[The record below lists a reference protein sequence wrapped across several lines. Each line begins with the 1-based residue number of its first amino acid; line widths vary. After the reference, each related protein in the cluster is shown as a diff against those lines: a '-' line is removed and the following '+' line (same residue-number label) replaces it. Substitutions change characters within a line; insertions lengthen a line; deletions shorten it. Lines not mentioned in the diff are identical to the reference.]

1 MYGYASNA
9 LALPVALTAATAI
22 AVGMVIAL
30 RERFSRVGWL
40 HLCLAWAVGS
50 YQAALAAALLAQDE
64 ALALRWMRL
73 TTFAALVIAPLAYHF
88 GCTVT
93 GQRTAHRRGLAIVWA
108 ATALLALC
116 HAAGLLVA
124 GPMHYDW
131 GPYPSYSAFGWTFVA
146 LTIGTVAVTL
156 RMYWKKYRGDRSASL
171 ASQRALRLAAALL
184 LGSFASVD
192 FLPALGVDVYP
203 LGGIALLGAGLVNA
217 HTMWRYRLVEITPAY
232 AADQLMDSMSDGVL
246 MIDRDG
252 VVRLANPAAAEI
264 LGIDRAALVDRLPP
278 TPLATE
284 VLGWQQLPF
293 FPSTDM
299 ALGERGYVTP
309 DGAQRVLDVS
319 VVLMRDH
326 GLEPMVAVIGLRD
339 ITARMH
345 AQEQIE
351 RLAYY
356 DPLTHLPNRLLL
368 RDRFGDAIARAK
380 RANGMVA
387 TLFMDLDRFKQ
398 INDSLGHDAGDML
411 LKAVAERIGACVRE
425 TDWLMRGS
433 EMHNSSMLAR
443 LGGDEFVV
451 LLSPIARPEDAAKV
465 ASRILEALARPVSLK
480 RGAEVTSGASIG
492 ISIYPHDGD
501 DPETLMKKA
510 DLAMY
515 QAKESGRNLYRF
527 HDEAMNASMLKR
539 TDLHNSMRRGL
550 HRSDFLL
557 HYQPQVACRSREIAG
572 LDAQVF
578 WRHPQHGLLPAA
590 EFVAAS
596 EDSSV
601 VVPLTEWVVRSAC
614 MQLRAWVAMGLPTL
628 YLSLTLP
635 PGAAERGDLPRLVR
649 HSLEQ
654 AGVDPALVMISL
666 RGGPHSRDAL
676 RTRDAMQTLQSM
688 GTRLVLD
695 DFGSG
700 DVTLVNLSQYP
711 LGMVRFDSA
720 FLRGLARDGDVASVT
735 RALISV
741 VHALNL
747 GVIVTGVD
755 SAAQAAFLRDAACDL
770 AQGVAFGAPVPAEDV
785 PALLS
790 DIREQL
796 AAG

>member
-1 MYGYASNA
+1 MHGYAPNA
-9 LALPVALTAATAI
+9 LALPLALTAATVI
-22 AVGMVIAL
+22 AVGLAIAL
-30 RERFSRVGWL
+30 RERSRVGWL
-40 HLCLAWAVGS
+40 HFFLACAAGG
-50 YQAALAAALLAQDE
+50 YQAAMAAVALAQDE
-64 ALALRWMRL
+64 ALALHWMRL
-73 TTFAALVIAPLAYHF
+73 ATFAALLIAPFAYQF

-93 GQRTAHRRGLAIVWA
+93 GQRVAHRRGLLGVWT
-108 ATALLALC
+108 ATLLLALC
-116 HAAGLLVA
+116 HAAGLLFT
-124 GPMHYDW
+124 GLHRYNW
-131 GPYPSYSAFGWTFVA
+131 GAYGAYSAVGWMFIL
-146 LTIGTVAVTL
+146 LTGGTVAATL
-156 RMYWKKYRGDRSASL
+156 RMYWSKYRGSTAGSL
-171 ASQRALRLAAALL
+171 AQQRALRLACGLL
-184 LGSFASVD
+184 LGSLATVD
-192 FLPALGVDVYP
+192 FLPALGVNVYP
-203 LGGIALLGAGLVNA
+203 VGGLALLSAGLMNA

-252 VVRLANPAAAEI
+252 VVRLVNPAAAEI
-264 LGIDRAALVDRLPP
+264 LGIDRASLMDRLPP
-278 TPLATE
+278 ATLATE

-293 FPSTDM
+293 FPSTDT
-299 ALGERGYVTP
+299 ALGERSYATP
-309 DGAQRVLDVS
+309 DGTERVLDVS
-319 VVLMRDH
+319 VVLMRER
-326 GLEPMVAVIGLRD
+326 GLEPAVAVIGLRD
-339 ITARMH
+339 ITARLQ

-380 RANGMVA
+380 RADGMAA

-398 INDSLGHDAGDML
+398 VNDTLGHDAGDML
-411 LKAVAERIGACVRE
+411 LKAVAERITACVRE
-425 TDWLMRGS
+425 TDWLLRGT
-433 EMHNSSMLAR
+433 EMGNGSMLAR
-443 LGGDEFVV
+443 LGGDEFVL

-465 ASRILEALARPVSLK
+465 ATRILEALARPISLK

-492 ISIYPHDGD
+492 ISIFPHDGD

-550 HRSDFLL
+550 HRSEFLL

-578 WRHPQHGLLPAA
+578 WRHPKHGLLPAA
-590 EFVAAS
+590 EFVSAS

-614 MQLRAWVAMGLPTL
+614 IQLRSWVAMGLPTL

-649 HSLEQ
+649 DSLQQ
-654 AGVDPALVMISL
+654 AGVDPGLVMVSL
-666 RGGPHSRDAL
+666 RGGPNPRDAL
-676 RTRDAMQTLQSM
+676 RTRDAMQTLQAM
-688 GTRLVLD
+688 GARLVLD

-700 DVTLVNLSQYP
+700 DMTLASLGQYP
-711 LGMVRFDSA
+711 LGMVRFESA

-735 RALISV
+735 RSLISM

-755 SAAQAAFLRDAACDL
+755 NPAQAAFLRDAACDL
-770 AQGVAFGAPVPAEDV
+770 AQGPAFGPPVPAEDV
-785 PALLS
+785 PGLLS
-790 DIREQL
+790 NIREQL